1 MKTKVLAIII
11 AAVLL
16 IGAGTGIGFAI
27 YGNLPQNAAATAI
40 FGAIEDFGERDE
52 IQPLLKMLTKGS
64 FEFSLNELKEGDEDI
79 LEDGKFSGKMYF
91 SKDAF
96 MLENLE
102 FNAGDFAI
110 AGDIYISEDL
120 LYISEDE
127 LLKNAYGIELK
138 KIVEDFED
146 SIFAYGSDSEYA
158 IPDEET
164 HNDIVSALSAAQDTK
179 MQKEAQKIA
188 EKLYKKMWKI
198 ACDNFEFESENEE
211 IKVGGSK
218 EKVRVITIIIEGD
231 ALAEA
236 ISEFYDYLCEDKSIP
251 KFLDKYEDALDF
263 TFTSTADDKTI
274 AELYEEY
281 LDQLGDNMSDICDS
295 IERNFSDDIV
305 IKVATPK
312 SSKKL
317 VKLEVEANGENV
329 FTLDLGMKGIRKTDK
344 ITLEIDGEKLTYQVK
359 TDNSKEFECVLK
371 NDTTTVKL
379 NVDKKKDKF
388 TFSVDSPNSSSLKS
402 LEIKGDWET
411 KSGKTT
417 ITVDKIESVTY
428 GYDKY
433 YNRIEITNTIDCD
446 IVFVIDQSDK
456 IPSAPKDYKR
466 ISDIT
471 EEDIEDWVETFGNI
485 A

>member
-52 IQPLLKMLTKGS
+52 IKPIVKMLTGGS

-96 MLENLE
+96 MLQNLE
-102 FNAGDFAI
+102 FNTGDFAI

-251 KFLDKYEDALDF
+251 KFLDKYEDALAF
-263 TFTSTADDKTI
+263 TFTDTDDKTI
-274 AELYEEY
+274 GELYEEY
-281 LDQLGDNMSDICDS
+281 IDTLGERIDDICDTVAKAY
-295 IERNFSDDIV
+295 RNDII

-317 VKLEVEANGENV
+317 VKLEVEANGNNV

-344 ITLEIDGEKLTYQVK
+344 ITLDIKGEKFTYQVK
-359 TDNSKEFECVLK
+359 ENDSREFECVLK
-371 NDTTTVKL
+371 NDTTTVKF

-388 TFSVDSPNSSSLKS
+388 TFSVDSPNSSSFKS
-402 LEIKGDWET
+402 LTIKGDWVT
-411 KSGKTT
+411 KSGKST

-433 YNRIEITNTIDCD
+433 YNWTEITNTIDCE

-466 ISDIT
+466 LSDIT
-471 EEDIEDWVETFGNI
+471 EEDIEDWVEAFGSI